1 MQKVYPKLS
10 CLNSGMLHV
19 LLDVQVLVLITKDKY
34 FMKKKPPHNHLL
46 CKGCL

>member
-1 MQKVYPKLS
+1 MQILYPQLS
-10 CLNSGMLHV
+10 RLNSRMLHV

-34 FMKKKPPHNHLL
+34 FMKKKPHHNHLL